1 MRDAERDLIEMIRS
15 CFTYGGADR
24 NSYNYTRFI
33 AKYESELGNFEEI
46 YTKELE
52 FLNKNATVE
61 TNVYTDSEGLTYN
74 RLIIKQ
80 P

>member
-15 CFTYGGADR
+15 CFTYGGAEKS
-24 NSYNYTRFI
+24 SYNYKRFI
-33 AKYESELGNFEEI
+33 SKYESELGNFEEI

-61 TNVYTDSEGLTYN
+61 INVYTDSEGLTYN